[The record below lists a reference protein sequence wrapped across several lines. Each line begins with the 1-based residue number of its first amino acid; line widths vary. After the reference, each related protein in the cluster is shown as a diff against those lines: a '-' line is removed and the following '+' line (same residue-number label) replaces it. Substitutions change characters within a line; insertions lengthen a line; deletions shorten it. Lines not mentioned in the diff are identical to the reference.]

1 MSTINKGIL
10 GGFSGKTG
18 PVIGSSWKG
27 KPVMRALPVFKK
39 NRKFTQEQLDQQE
52 KFALVGKLLH
62 GISGLLQA
70 SFPGG
75 NRQHSGLNTAMAY
88 NLRQAISGS
97 ASPFAINFSRLK
109 LAQGAL
115 VPPAR
120 ATAEAADD
128 NKVRF
133 SWAFLPKLSA
143 VKPSD
148 QPVAVLY
155 SEVMQQFLYTKSATA
170 FRSDGALELDASAFA
185 GENVHAWLFFL
196 SEDARKASDS
206 VYLGT
211 VPVGV

>member
-109 LAQGAL
+109 LAQGPL

-120 ATAEAADD
+120 TAAEAADEK
-128 NKVRF
+128 KVRF
-133 SWAFLPKLSA
+133 SWAFLPGLSGA
-143 VKPSD
+143 KPSD

-155 SEVMQQFLYTKSATA
+155 SEALQQFLYTKNTA
-170 FRSDGALELDASAFA
+170 AMRSDEELVVDARTLS
-185 GENVHAWLFFL
+185 GETIHAWLFFL
-196 SEDARKASDS
+196 SENGRKASDS
-206 VYLGT
+206 MYLGT
-211 VPVGV
+211 VPVGA